1 VVGTTTGDVPV
12 VVGGADTPLA
22 LMAAGDAGLHVNVGT
37 GVQVLRPGAAP
48 VPVADP
54 VVHCYADVDD
64 GWYAMA
70 ALQNGGSAWAWV
82 CGVLGLSWPELFDA
96 AASVPA
102 GAGGVGFRPFLTGE
116 RGGMA
121 GPDDRGG
128 WTGLHPGAT
137 RADLARAAVEGVV
150 FAIGAAADLLAAPD
164 DGAPVL
170 LTGGGARSAVVR
182 QVVAD
187 VLRRPVRHLRL
198 RSASAV
204 GAAVLAG
211 RGGGLDVVPVR
222 DTGPLIEPQDDPGL
236 RAAAER
242 WGS

>member
-1 VVGTTTGDVPV
+1 
-12 VVGGADTPLA
+12 
-22 LMAAGDAGLHVNVGT
+22 M
-37 GVQVLRPGAAP
+37 
-48 VPVADP
+48 
-54 VVHCYADVDD
+54 HCYADTGA

-82 CGVLGLSWPELFDA
+82 CGVLDLTWGELFDA
-96 AASVPA
+96 AVAVPA

-116 RGGMA
+116 RGGVA
-121 GPDDRGG
+121 GPDERGG

-150 FAIGAAADLLAAPD
+150 FAVGAASELLNGPAD
-164 DGAPVL
+164 GPVL

-182 QVVAD
+182 QLVAD

-211 RGGGLDVVPVR
+211 RGVGLDVVPWR
-222 DTGPLIEPQDDPGL
+222 EAGPLLEPRPS
-236 RAAAER
+236 AALDAAREQWR
-242 WGS
+242 R